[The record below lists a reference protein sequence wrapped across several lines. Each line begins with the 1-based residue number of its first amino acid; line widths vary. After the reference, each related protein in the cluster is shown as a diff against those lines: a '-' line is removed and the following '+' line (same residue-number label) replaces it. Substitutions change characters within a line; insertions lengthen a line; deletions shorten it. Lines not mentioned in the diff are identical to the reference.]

1 MEPLTIIFAGL
12 AVIAAIGIV
21 VTLIT
26 QKKQTKEQN

>member
-12 AVIAAIGIV
+12 AVIVTIGIV

-26 QKKQTKEQN
+26 QKKQTKEQK